1 MFQKIVKVTSSLI
14 SNICLTIT
22 IIMMKIFKGI
32 QTSENRNNLF
42 EYFEFVFL
50 QERHWSV
57 SNENKWENEFSGN
70 LLFPLTVKQKREEL

>member
-1 MFQKIVKVTSSLI
+1 
-14 SNICLTIT
+14 
-22 IIMMKIFKGI
+22 MKIFKGI

-70 LLFPLTVKQKREEL
+70 LLFSLTVKQKREEL

>member
-1 MFQKIVKVTSSLI
+1 
-14 SNICLTIT
+14 
-22 IIMMKIFKGI
+22 MKIFKGI

-70 LLFPLTVKQKREEL
+70 LLFLLTVKQKHEEL